1 MVALQR
7 NYNKHMKMNIKLNV
21 SNIIASLSCIQNYRT
36 SNE

>member
-7 NYNKHMKMNIKLNV
+7 NYNKLMKMNIKLNV